1 MHIPAGINRA
11 SCATFSLS
19 SRPAAQMYQGQE
31 RWRTS
36 QTKREMREEM
46 DIEMDTENSWC
57 FTARKTQEN
66 KREASRGGS

>member
-1 MHIPAGINRA
+1 
-11 SCATFSLS
+11 
-19 SRPAAQMYQGQE
+19 MYQGQE